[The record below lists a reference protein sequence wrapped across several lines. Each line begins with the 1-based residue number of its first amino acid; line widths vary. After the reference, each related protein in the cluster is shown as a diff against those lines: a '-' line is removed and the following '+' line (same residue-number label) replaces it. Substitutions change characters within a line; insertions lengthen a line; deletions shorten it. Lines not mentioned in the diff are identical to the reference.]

1 MLAGQSLNPN
11 DDVTLFIRDAL
22 RFISAFIVPI
32 SQCAA
37 HVYLSA
43 LPFAPEQSHVA
54 RKFCLRF
61 PNTLVVTQGKPS
73 QWSMAVFTAE
83 HLKEP
88 VSNMAFSPDES
99 TFLSGSQM
107 ISPRL
112 EGITYICD
120 SETGRCISGLFHH
133 AHDARFSPAGKHILL
148 RYRSYVAVW
157 DIETSEEQ
165 FRIEGSDF
173 AFVHHDRRIASM
185 KKDRNSDDS
194 GDKDA
199 SEAPDRFW
207 ATGATRILVQFWD
220 AGNGELISSR
230 LLEVNGV
237 DCAQFSP
244 DGRFLAIQKKS
255 EDIIELWNLEDSK
268 DFRQF
273 TECLSFPRFSPDG
286 RFLAIRRRSEDIIE
300 LRNLE
305 DSKDFR
311 RFTYPHGNF
320 TYFCFPTSGTLM
332 AVSWEE
338 HQIHLWRLDTQEMT
352 SFSHDSFS
360 IPHVIDSPHTTYLFI
375 QQDNRVEIWGVSATG
390 SKMIWKTVSPSHVM
404 VICPS
409 RNGHRVLVA
418 YDDRS
423 VRMWNLDLE
432 NLAMNQADTTDT
444 RNETDVPRVVTISPS
459 GKMVVT
465 RSQQSSNV
473 EFLDTTTGEVVARKD
488 IKGEDIGENIAFSS
502 NEDQAV
508 FLYKSLTIYDIMH
521 PEKRVSFNPWPRKNV
536 RRGKVAF
543 QTCNDLVICVIF
555 DDESG
560 LLQVWHRQDPTGFEC
575 TYSLEIKMKEHPDIF
590 LAPDGLTAVITPP
603 SATCYSWNHDT
614 AQFDPIHFD
623 DRVHIHSYPFPKF
636 SPDGKLLACW
646 SFNDSY
652 DSHVRIWDTRT
663 GHLISKLP
671 MSKFYGIGI
680 GIGIALSP
688 ALIDHSLGERLIAL
702 SSRYER
708 VICLFDVYTGHLHAQ
723 ILGQAYEHMV
733 FIRDGAA
740 LANYYYNSGVRIW
753 EIADLSAEHRH
764 STDRYELMP
773 QGIRDGWMM
782 GQDNEPLF
790 WVPVENRE
798 GLSVPPPRV
807 LIEGSDITTILD
819 YSNSRFGTKWTECID
834 EGWLREL
841 EQKEKGA
848 VNLLE

>member
-32 SQCAA
+32 SQRAA

-88 VSNMAFSPDES
+88 VSDMAFSPDES
-99 TFLSGSQM
+99 IFLFESQI

-112 EGITYICD
+112 EGVTYICD

-133 AHDARFSPAGKHILL
+133 AHDARLSPAGKHILL

-230 LLEVNGV
+230 LSEVNGV

-273 TECLSFPRFSPDG
+273 TGCLLSPCFSPDG
-286 RFLAIRRRSEDIIE
+286 RFLAIRRGSEDIIE

-332 AVSWEE
+332 AVSREE
-338 HQIHLWRLDTQEMT
+338 YQIHLWRLDTHEMT

-390 SKMIWKTVSPSHVM
+390 SKMIWKTVSSSRVER
-404 VICPS
+404 ICPS

-418 YDDRS
+418 YADAS

-444 RNETDVPRVVTISPS
+444 RDETDAPQVITTSPS

-488 IKGEDIGENIAFSS
+488 IKGGEDLHF
-502 NEDQAV
+502 
-508 FLYKSLTIYDIMH
+508 
-521 PEKRVSFNPWPRKNV
+521 P
-536 RRGKVAF
+536 
-543 QTCNDLVICVIF
+543 QTKI
-555 DDESG
+555 
-560 LLQVWHRQDPTGFEC
+560 RQPFC
-575 TYSLEIKMKEHPDIF
+575 TS
-590 LAPDGLTAVITPP
+590 
-603 SATCYSWNHDT
+603 
-614 AQFDPIHFD
+614 
-623 DRVHIHSYPFPKF
+623 
-636 SPDGKLLACW
+636 
-646 SFNDSY
+646 
-652 DSHVRIWDTRT
+652 
-663 GHLISKLP
+663 
-671 MSKFYGIGI
+671 
-680 GIGIALSP
+680 LSP
-688 ALIDHSLGERLIAL
+688 
-702 SSRYER
+702 
-708 VICLFDVYTGHLHAQ
+708 YT
-723 ILGQAYEHMV
+723 I
-733 FIRDGAA
+733 
-740 LANYYYNSGVRIW
+740 
-753 EIADLSAEHRH
+753 
-764 STDRYELMP
+764 
-773 QGIRDGWMM
+773 
-782 GQDNEPLF
+782 
-790 WVPVENRE
+790 
-798 GLSVPPPRV
+798 
-807 LIEGSDITTILD
+807 
-819 YSNSRFGTKWTECID
+819 
-834 EGWLREL
+834 
-841 EQKEKGA
+841 
-848 VNLLE
+848 